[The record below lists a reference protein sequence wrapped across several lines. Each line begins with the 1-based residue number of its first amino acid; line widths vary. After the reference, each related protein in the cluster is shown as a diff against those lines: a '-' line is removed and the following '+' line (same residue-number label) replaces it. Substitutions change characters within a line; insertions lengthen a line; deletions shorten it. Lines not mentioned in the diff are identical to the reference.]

1 MSKTLLAA
9 ALLAVLPLAA
19 QAEEPV
25 RGWRGT
31 GELGIAAARGN
42 ARSESLNG
50 KLEFSNED
58 DQWKHDYSLS
68 ALRAKGEATGDFDGD
83 GVEEESFELNA
94 NRYEA
99 AASSAMK
106 VNETSSWLA
115 ALRYENDDFAP
126 YEYQTT
132 FAMGYGH
139 DFIENE
145 RTTLTTEIGPG
156 YRRAK
161 NASTGENEGD
171 AIVRGKLEYKQ
182 VLTSNTQ
189 LYNTL
194 LMESGSDN
202 TFAQN
207 DTGVTVAM
215 NESFALKA
223 GLQLRHNT
231 DVGPGIE
238 KTDTLTTVNLV
249 YDIK

>member
-1 MSKTLLAA
+1 MSKSLLAA
-9 ALLAVLPLAA
+9 ALLAVLPLATH
-19 QAEEPV
+19 AEEPQ

-31 GELGIAAARGN
+31 GELGLAAARGN

-50 KLEFSNED
+50 KLEASNED

-68 ALRAKGEATGDFDGD
+68 ALRAKGEVTGDFDGD

-94 NRYEA
+94 KRIEGA
-99 AASSAMK
+99 ATSALK

-115 ALRYENDDFAP
+115 ALRHERDDFAP
-126 YEYQTT
+126 YDYQTT
-132 FAMGYGH
+132 AAMGYGH
-139 DFIENE
+139 DFVENE
-145 RTTLTTEIGPG
+145 RTTLTTEVGPG

-161 NASTGENEGD
+161 SSSTGEIEAD
-171 AIVRGKLEYKQ
+171 AILRGKLDYKQ
-182 VLTSNTQ
+182 ALTANTQ

-194 LMESGSDN
+194 LLESGSDN

-207 DTGVTVAM
+207 DAGVSVAM

-223 GLQLRHNT
+223 GVQLRHNT
-231 DVGPGIE
+231 DVGPGIA

-249 YDIK
+249 YGIK